1 MAEPDFFPIERVKIH
16 LGGRGHQSCAPSMH
30 TGAPSFGGRSR
41 RTVGES
47 QRSNAKG
54 RCSVCNCLRG
64 VDCGG
69 CNNQEVSQKSF
80 RKGRFKQFGGI
91 WRQRGG
97 RRLGEDVAASSAKN
111 SRRGYAFRC
120 SGKQSRSRS
129 SRYPLLEQQERKSTP
144 SSPLDALLQQNMSK
158 PLDPGTLSALV
169 QMELLKELRNK
180 GERKEHRDKDP
191 DHSQDSSSSDSS
203 VVGDLKPRGAGKA
216 LQAYRQTKKEMKR
229 RPEKHIKRY
238 IRDAEEVL
246 GVTKGIPYRLTDFTQ
261 KLNWGK
267 QRTLHRVH
275 YALSSIL
282 ELQLQGKTMQST
294 LLMTQVLRSIHQC
307 SLDQGDWRTAWL
319 LTHLPDPMLRP
330 SFWRRGA
337 KFGGDRSLHQSNA
350 RPGEEGSIQRCRS
363 RCGRSSCRQ
372 GQERKR
378 EKRKEGRRRSRKLS
392 SEACPTFF
400 EQLGLLPHGGSLFD
414 LISLQHGSFS
424 RYWKIHTRSYIG
436 TGARTPSHTTRNTT

>member
-1 MAEPDFFPIERVKIH
+1 MIS
-16 LGGRGHQSCAPSMH
+16 GGLP
-30 TGAPSFGGRSR
+30 
-41 RTVGES
+41 VGTLVYLKLEGFIP
-47 QRSNAKG
+47 A
-54 RCSVCNCLRG
+54 
-64 VDCGG
+64 
-69 CNNQEVSQKSF
+69 
-80 RKGRFKQFGGI
+80 
-91 WRQRGG
+91 WRQALVIFAKDRSK
-97 RRLGEDVAASSAKN
+97 RLLFAVRVLEAELETEWQNLTFFQLKGSKFILVEGDINRVRPQCTQVHRALEVDPDELLEKAKEAMQKDDAQFATASEELIAEDATTKKSRKSLFEKDDSSSSEESGDSEEDDVLVKMLRQAQRKIPDGAMP
-111 SRRGYAFRC
+111 SDAP
-120 SGKQSRSRS
+120 GKQSRSRS

-144 SSPLDALLQQNMSK
+144 SSPLDALLKQNMSK

-180 GERKEHRDKDP
+180 GKRKEHRDKDP

-319 LTHLPDPMLRP
+319 LTHLPDPMLCPR
-330 SFWRRGA
+330 
-337 KFGGDRSLHQSNA
+337 FGGEEQSLEVIGAYIKAMHDLEK
-350 RPGEEGSIQRCRS
+350 R
-363 RCGRSSCRQ
+363 GRSSAADQ
-372 GQERKR
+372 DVDDPVAGKG
-378 EKRKEGRRRSRKLS
+378 KNGKGKKGKKAEGDPES
-392 SEACPTFF
+392 
-400 EQLGLLPHGGSLFD
+400 
-414 LISLQHGSFS
+414 
-424 RYWKIHTRSYIG
+424 
-436 TGARTPSHTTRNTT
+436 

>member
-1 MAEPDFFPIERVKIH
+1 MIS
-16 LGGRGHQSCAPSMH
+16 GGLP
-30 TGAPSFGGRSR
+30 
-41 RTVGES
+41 VGTLVYLKLEGFIP
-47 QRSNAKG
+47 A
-54 RCSVCNCLRG
+54 
-64 VDCGG
+64 
-69 CNNQEVSQKSF
+69 
-80 RKGRFKQFGGI
+80 
-91 WRQRGG
+91 WRQALVIFAKDRSK
-97 RRLGEDVAASSAKN
+97 RLLFAVRVLEAELETEWQNLTFFQLKGSKFILVEGDINRVRPQCTQVHRALEVDPDELLEKAKEAMQKDDAQFATASEELIAEDATTKKSRKSLFEKDDSSSSEESGDSEEDDVLVKMLRQAQRKIPDGAMP
-111 SRRGYAFRC
+111 SDAP
-120 SGKQSRSRS
+120 GKQSRSRS
-129 SRYPLLEQQERKSTP
+129 SRYPLLEQQERKFTP
-144 SSPLDALLQQNMSK
+144 SSPLDALLKQNMSK

-180 GERKEHRDKDP
+180 GKRKEHRDKDP

-294 LLMTQVLRSIHQC
+294 LLMTQVLRSINQC

-330 SFWRRGA
+330 R
-337 KFGGDRSLHQSNA
+337 FGGEEQSLEVIGAYVKAMHDLEK
-350 RPGEEGSIQRCRS
+350 R
-363 RCGRSSCRQ
+363 GRSSAADQ
-372 GQERKR
+372 DVDDPVAGKG
-378 EKRKEGRRRSRKLS
+378 KNGKGKKGKKAEGDPES
-392 SEACPTFF
+392 
-400 EQLGLLPHGGSLFD
+400 
-414 LISLQHGSFS
+414 
-424 RYWKIHTRSYIG
+424 
-436 TGARTPSHTTRNTT
+436 